1 LYIFRKI
8 VEVPI
13 DPKEK
18 SSVIKEIAEW
28 TENVNQQESEK
39 TRKKEI
45 FPTTNNNKLEI
56 PDEKRKKLAENEKNK
71 GNEALRSNVK
81 RKNLNTSSEFF
92 LNNFLG
98 P

>member
-1 LYIFRKI
+1 MI
-8 VEVPI
+8 
-13 DPKEK
+13 
-18 SSVIKEIAEW
+18 
-28 TENVNQQESEK
+28 
-39 TRKKEI
+39 
-45 FPTTNNNKLEI
+45 
-56 PDEKRKKLAENEKNK
+56 EKRKKLAENEKNK